1 MSNIM
6 EKSKPSRLVNQLKA
20 LGPGLLWAGAAIG
33 VSHLVQST
41 RAGANYGFALVWA
54 VLLANLFKYPAFEFG
69 PRYAAATGKSLLS
82 GYSDLGKWAMAV
94 FLFMTFGTMF
104 TIQAAVTI
112 VTAGLAAYLF
122 GIPWSPLVWSAVILA
137 ICILVLIIGKYPL
150 LDKLI
155 KFIIILLSISTVV
168 AVFAAIG
175 HGQSVHPQFI
185 KPQVWSLSGIAFL
198 VALMGWMPSAID
210 ISVWHSLWT
219 IERKKETKHAPSL
232 KEALFDF
239 NLGYFGTAL
248 LAMGFLTLGAMVMYG
263 TGQHFSPSGAGFA
276 KQLIDMYVQAL
287 GEWSRPIIGIA
298 ALTTMFSTTLTVTD
312 AFPRVLR
319 RSTEIIFAKQFRDK
333 NTNYLYWIAMLV
345 VVSGSL
351 IIIGYL
357 LNEMTLLVDLATT
370 LSFLTAPILA
380 YINYRV
386 VTGSTM
392 PIEYQPKKWLRIL
405 SWIGIIFL
413 GGFSLLFLAWRFG
426 QGLFF

>member
-1 MSNIM
+1 MNNRII
-6 EKSKPSRLVNQLKA
+6 NQLKA

-69 PRYAAATGKSLLS
+69 PRYAAATGKSLLH
-82 GYSDLGKWAMAV
+82 GYSELGKWAMGV

-122 GIPWSPLVWSAVILA
+122 GIPWSPIIWSIIILA
-137 ICILVLIIGKYPL
+137 ICIFVLLFGKYPL

-155 KFIIILLSISTVV
+155 KFIIILLSITTII

-175 HGQSVHPQFI
+175 HGRTIESQFI
-185 KPQVWSLSGIAFL
+185 KPQAWSLPGIAFL

-219 IERKKETKHAPSL
+219 IERKKETNHAPSL

-248 LAMGFLTLGAMVMYG
+248 LAMGFLTLGSMVMYG
-263 TGQHFSPSGAGFA
+263 TGNGFSPSGAGFA
-276 KQLIDMYVQAL
+276 KQLIDMYVQTL
-287 GEWSRPIIGIA
+287 GDWSRPIIGIA

-319 RSTEIIFAKQFRDK
+319 KSSEIIFSNHFKGK
-333 NTNYLYWIAMLV
+333 NTNYLYWVGIGI

-351 IIIGYL
+351 IIIGFL

-380 YINYRV
+380 YINYKV
-386 VTGSTM
+386 VTGPTM
-392 PIEYQPKKWLRIL
+392 PIKYQPHKWLRVL

-413 GGFSLLFLAWRFG
+413 SGFSLLFLAWRFG
-426 QGLFF
+426 QGIFY

>member
-1 MSNIM
+1 MNKF
-6 EKSKPSRLVNQLKA
+6 KSSRIVNQLKS

-54 VLLANLFKYPAFEFG
+54 LLLANLFKYPAFEFG
-69 PRYAAATGKSLLS
+69 PRYAAATGKSLLH
-82 GYSDLGKWAMAV
+82 GYSDLGKWAMGV

-122 GIPWSPLVWSAVILA
+122 GIPLSPLVWSIIIIVICML
-137 ICILVLIIGKYPL
+137 ILMIGRYPL

-155 KFIIILLSISTVV
+155 KFIIILLSISTII
-168 AVFAAIG
+168 AVFGAIN
-175 HGQSVHPQFI
+175 HGNSIQPDYI
-185 KPQVWSLSGIAFL
+185 KPQVWTLSGIAFL

-219 IERKKETKHAPSL
+219 IERRKETKHAPSL

-263 TGQHFSPSGAGFA
+263 SGTHFSQSGAGFA
-276 KQLIDMYVQAL
+276 KQLIDMYVHAL
-287 GEWSRPIIGIA
+287 GEWSRPVIGLA
-298 ALTTMFSTTLTVTD
+298 AFTTMFSTTLTVTD

-319 RSTEIIFAKQFRDK
+319 KSTEIIFHKHFKNK
-333 NTNYLYWIAMLV
+333 NTNYLYWVGMLI

-351 IIIGYL
+351 IVIGFL

-380 YINYRV
+380 YINYKV
-386 VTGSTM
+386 VTGKSM
-392 PIEYQPKKWLRIL
+392 PIQFQPKRWLRIL
-405 SWIGIIFL
+405 SWIGIFFL
-413 GGFSLLFLAWRFG
+413 SGFSLLFLAWRFG
-426 QGLFF
+426 EGIIY

>member
-1 MSNIM
+1 MTNK
-6 EKSKPSRLVNQLKA
+6 KSKRLINQLKA

-69 PRYAAATGKSLLS
+69 PRYAAATGKSLLH
-82 GYSDLGKWAMAV
+82 GYSELGKWAMGV

-104 TIQAAVTI
+104 SIQAAVTI

-122 GIPWSPLVWSAVILA
+122 GIPWSPLVWSIIIVSV
-137 ICILVLIIGKYPL
+137 CIFVLLIGKYPL

-155 KFIIILLSISTVV
+155 KFIIVLLSLSTII

-175 HGQSVHPQFI
+175 HGQAIEPNFI
-185 KPQVWSLSGIAFL
+185 KPQVWSLSGIVFL

-219 IERKKETKHAPSL
+219 IERKKETEHAPSL

-248 LAMGFLTLGAMVMYG
+248 LAMGFLTLGSMVMYG
-263 TGQHFSPSGAGFA
+263 TGNGFSPSGSGFA
-276 KQLIDMYVQAL
+276 KQLIDMYVLAL
-287 GEWSRPIIGIA
+287 GDWSRPIIGIA

-319 RSTEIIFAKQFRDK
+319 KSSEIIFSKHFNGK
-333 NTNYLYWIAMLV
+333 NTNYLYWVGMGV

-351 IIIGYL
+351 IIIGFL

-380 YINYRV
+380 YINYKV
-386 VTGSTM
+386 VTGPTM
-392 PIEYQPKKWLRIL
+392 PKKYQPHEWLRVL

-413 GGFSLLFLAWRFG
+413 SGFSLLFLVWRFG
-426 QGLFF
+426 QGIFY

>member
-1 MSNIM
+1 MKKSN
-6 EKSKPSRLVNQLKA
+6 PSRFLNQLKA

-54 VLLANLFKYPAFEFG
+54 LLLANLFKYPAFEFG
-69 PRYAAATGKSLLS
+69 PRYAAATGKSLLN
-82 GYSDLGKWAMAV
+82 GYAALGKWAMTV
-94 FLFMTFGTMF
+94 FLLMTFGTMF

-122 GIPWSPLVWSAVILA
+122 GISWSPFIWSIVILS
-137 ICILVLIIGKYPL
+137 ICVFILIIGKYPL
-150 LDKLI
+150 LDKMI
-155 KFIIILLSISTVV
+155 KFIIILLSISTIA

-175 HGQSVHPQFI
+175 HDQSIDPQFI
-185 KPQVWSLSGIAFL
+185 KPQVWSISGIAFL

-219 IERKKETKHAPSL
+219 IERKNETKHRPSL

-239 NLGYFGTAL
+239 NLGYFGTAF
-248 LAMGFLTLGAMVMYG
+248 LALGFLTLGALIMYG
-263 TGQHFSPSGAGFA
+263 SGSTFSPTGTGFA
-276 KQLIDMYVQAL
+276 RQLIDMYVNAL
-287 GEWSRPIIGIA
+287 GEWSRPLIGIA
-298 ALTTMFSTTLTVTD
+298 AFTTMFSTTLTVTD

-319 RSTEIIFAKQFRDK
+319 RSTEIIFESKLK
-333 NTNYLYWIAMLV
+333 NNNTNYLYWLAMLV
-345 VVSGSL
+345 VLSGCL

-357 LNEMTLLVDLATT
+357 LSEMTILVDLATT

-386 VTGSTM
+386 VTGNTM
-392 PIEYQPKKWLRIL
+392 PIEHQPQKWLKIL

-413 GGFSLLFLAWRFG
+413 SGFSIIFLAWRFG
-426 QGLFF
+426 QGILY

>member
-1 MSNIM
+1 MK
-6 EKSKPSRLVNQLKA
+6 KSKSSRFLNQLKA

-41 RAGANYGFALVWA
+41 RAGANYGFALVGA
-54 VLLANLFKYPAFEFG
+54 LLLANLFKYPAFEFG
-69 PRYAAATGKSLLS
+69 PRYAAATGKSLIN
-82 GYSDLGKWAMAV
+82 GYAALGKWAMII

-122 GIPWSPLVWSAVILA
+122 GISWSPFIWSTVILA
-137 ICILVLIIGKYPL
+137 ICVFILIIGKYPL
-150 LDKLI
+150 LDKMI
-155 KFIIILLSISTVV
+155 KFIIILLSVSTIV
-168 AVFAAIG
+168 AVFAALG
-175 HGQSVHPQFI
+175 HGQSIDPQFV
-185 KPQVWSLSGIAFL
+185 KPQIWSISGIAFL

-219 IERKKETKHAPSL
+219 IERKNETKHRPSL

-248 LAMGFLTLGAMVMYG
+248 LALGFLTLGALIMYG
-263 TGQHFSPSGAGFA
+263 SGSTFSPTGAGFA
-276 KQLIDMYVQAL
+276 RQLIDMYVNAL
-287 GEWSRPIIGIA
+287 GEWSRPLIGIA
-298 ALTTMFSTTLTVTD
+298 AFTTMFSTTLTVTD

-319 RSTEIIFAKQFRDK
+319 RSTEIIFESKLK
-333 NTNYLYWIAMLV
+333 NYNTNYLYWLAMLV
-345 VVSGSL
+345 VLSGCL

-357 LNEMTLLVDLATT
+357 LSEMTILVDLATT

-386 VTGSTM
+386 VTGNTM
-392 PIEYQPKKWLRIL
+392 PIDCQPQKWLRIL

-413 GGFSLLFLAWRFG
+413 SGFSIIFLVWRFG
-426 QGLFF
+426 QGILY

>member
-1 MSNIM
+1 MN
-6 EKSKPSRLVNQLKA
+6 KSKSSRIVNQLKA

-69 PRYAAATGKSLLS
+69 PRYAAATGKSLLN
-82 GYSDLGKWAMAV
+82 GYSQLGKWAMAV

-122 GIPWSPLVWSAVILA
+122 GIPWSPLIWSLIILA
-137 ICILVLIIGKYPL
+137 ICILILFIGKYPV

-155 KFIIILLSISTVV
+155 KFIIILLSISTIV

-175 HGQSVHPQFI
+175 HGQSIDPQFI
-185 KPQVWSLSGIAFL
+185 KPQVWTLSGIAFL

-219 IERKKETKHAPSL
+219 IERKKETGHAPSL

-248 LAMGFLTLGAMVMYG
+248 LALGFLTLGAIVMYG
-263 TGQHFSPSGAGFA
+263 SGTHFSSTGAGFA
-276 KQLIDMYVQAL
+276 NQLIDMYVLTL

-298 ALTTMFSTTLTVTD
+298 AFTTMFSTTLTVTD

-319 RSTEIIFAKQFRDK
+319 RSSEIIFAKHLKEK
-333 NTNYLYWIAMLV
+333 NTNYLYWLGMLV
-345 VVSGSL
+345 VLSGSL

-380 YINYRV
+380 YINHKV
-386 VTGSTM
+386 VTGKTM
-392 PIEYQPKKWLRIL
+392 PVEFQPKKWLRML
-405 SWIGIIFL
+405 SIIGIIFL
-413 GGFSLLFLAWRFG
+413 SGFSLLFLAWRFG
-426 QGLFF
+426 NGLIY

>member
-1 MSNIM
+1 MKNSN
-6 EKSKPSRLVNQLKA
+6 SSRLINQLKA

-82 GYSDLGKWAMAV
+82 GYADLGKWAMAV

-122 GIPWSPLVWSAVILA
+122 GITWSPVLWSMIILA
-137 ICILVLIIGKYPL
+137 ICILILIIGKYPL

-155 KFIIILLSISTVV
+155 KLIIILLSLSTLI
-168 AVFAAIG
+168 AVFSAIG
-175 HGQSVHPQFI
+175 HGSSASIEFI
-185 KPQVWSLSGIAFL
+185 KPEVWSLSGIAFL

-219 IERKKETKHAPSL
+219 IERQMETKHRPSL
-232 KEALFDF
+232 SEALFDF

-248 LAMGFLTLGAMVMYG
+248 LALGFLTLGALVMYG
-263 TGQHFSPSGAGFA
+263 TGEQFATTGAGFA
-276 KQLIDMYVQAL
+276 KQLIDMYVHAL

-319 RSTEIIFAKQFRDK
+319 RSAEIMFKK
-333 NTNYLYWIAMLV
+333 NDSESSTSHYYWIGMAIVL
-345 VVSGSL
+345 SGSL
-351 IIIGYL
+351 IIIGFL
-357 LNEMTLLVDLATT
+357 LQEMTLLVDLATT

-380 YINYRV
+380 YINYKV
-386 VTGSTM
+386 VTGHTM
-392 PIEYQPKKWLRIL
+392 PVEYQPQKWLRIL

-413 GGFSLLFLAWRFG
+413 SGFSILFLVWRFG
-426 QGLFF
+426 KGIIY

>member
-1 MSNIM
+1 MNKL
-6 EKSKPSRLVNQLKA
+6 KSYRIVNQLKA

-41 RAGANYGFALVWA
+41 RSGANYGFALVWA

-82 GYSDLGKWAMAV
+82 GYFDLGKWAMAV

-104 TIQAAVTI
+104 SIQAAVTI

-122 GIPWSPLVWSAVILA
+122 GIQWSPVLWSAIILL

-155 KFIIILLSISTVV
+155 KVIIILLSLSTIV
-168 AVFAAIG
+168 AVFAAVG
-175 HGQSVHPQFI
+175 HGQSVHSQFI
-185 KPQVWSLSGIAFL
+185 KPQIWSLSGVAFL

-219 IERKKETKHAPSL
+219 IERKKETKHTPSL

-248 LAMGFLTLGAMVMYG
+248 LAIGFLTLGALVMYG
-263 TGQHFSPSGAGFA
+263 TGEHFSASGAGFA
-276 KQLIDMYVQAL
+276 KQLIDMYVHAL

-319 RSTEIIFAKQFRDK
+319 KTSEIIFTKHFTGK
-333 NTNYLYWIAMLV
+333 NTNYLYWVFMLI

-351 IIIGYL
+351 IIIGFL

-380 YINYRV
+380 YINYKV
-386 VTGSTM
+386 VTGKTM
-392 PIEYQPKKWLRIL
+392 PTEFKPKKGLRIL

-413 GGFSLLFLAWRFG
+413 GGFSLLFLVWRFG
-426 QGLFF
+426 QGLFY